1 MKQPTLAKIGAGSD
15 TSSKPKIFQASKVKL
30 SPRLVEEE
38 LSLKPKAKPKI
49 VISNES
55 NEIDEDPYEDS
66 TEVVEWEALDDGDI
80 VEATSASDEA
90 SSEADEYALR
100 TIVCK
105 PYHWTYEDHIDDQE
119 DPFQAYTEIKISGH
133 ALNNDTVYL
142 SVNDFRPY
150 VYLQLPTDTKV
161 KWDRTR
167 RQALFRHFQNWL
179 KHRGPLSYEAVK
191 RKNLYFLDPILA
203 LKIAFRTHRDCLN
216 FASRIYDSRG
226 IYIETLGRRFPYM
239 AFRVHEQKLDPI
251 LKFTAQR
258 RLALADWF
266 QCTEAPLSE
275 LEDDLSVAERKFT
288 TAAVDARVSYATFT
302 SYTPVDSL
310 LMIKYKCVSFDIEC
324 YSKNHNSKNPD
335 PTEPEN
341 VVFSI
346 GCTFYVDGELESRE
360 KILLTLFDPH
370 DQPPEIINEIRRFKT
385 EAGLIK
391 GFAALLREKDPDAL
405 ITYNGMA
412 FDWNYLIIRATD
424 AGCLEELQTISRL
437 PRKQCP
443 VGKSS
448 WSSDAYG
455 EQNFL
460 YLDPEGRLNID
471 VLTEIRRNFRLPKY
485 NLGFVAGEML
495 GPDKDKDP
503 ISPRQLFM
511 LYDLTKQLLAPARK
525 LPPGVVPR
533 EERIKWKT
541 KIRAILKQRWCNG
554 PTLDLRNKLLRF
566 EYSERLVWLI
576 REALTLTGKYNIVDT
591 LLPIDLTDKLG
602 LTTTMEQT
610 ANTMQVPMSY
620 LHTRGQQ
627 IKVVAQVHR
636 DTIEEGIII
645 PHIAKESIVIEKYMG
660 AMVVDVVPG
669 NYDDILIFDFE
680 SLYPCMIITA
690 NICYT
695 TLLKEGD
702 PTPDDQCNIVQRS
715 EHRGCE
721 HDKSKK
727 KVKLEDRLCVEK
739 TYRFKKVIYH
749 PDGTRS
755 NEGIM
760 PALERKLMAS
770 RKAVKRVMAEV
781 DAKIKCATGKAT
793 DDDRAYFQKCGWE
806 TPEANSLSK
815 EQLDVLKSYSKVLNA
830 RQLSLKVS
838 ANSAYGILGA
848 QLGFIPFI
856 PGASAVTAMGRMMI
870 LKAIWFIL
878 THYSGK
884 EVEVRDE
891 ITGEVTVIIEGKT
904 KLVYGDTDSC
914 LIQVLNLASEK
925 LWPLGEQISKET
937 THFLKTWWL
946 KIDRECSLKSPDD
959 LQADGRWPEGGK
971 EYRLDKFPLCKK
983 SCTAKVKPE
992 CCCNVK
998 ALPPKEASLLFSYLG
1013 CPINL
1018 QIEAYYKRLIL
1029 LTKKRYLTYMANGK
1043 GVIIGKNKKGVITVR
1058 RENCQWVKD
1067 VYQATS
1073 VAILDKSAKDAKASK
1088 EAIID
1093 LVLRKNVE
1101 LCSRQVKDAQFIM
1114 YKGIK
1119 TVISYA
1125 KKDKSGSYV
1134 DREGKVIEGVQGP
1147 LDERLVYAALAHVN
1161 LARKMIARGDD
1172 VPPNTRMEYV
1182 YLEDPSVDLD
1192 SYRTE
1197 DYTFFREN
1205 KHSGLRLDYFYYQRQ
1220 LIKPLTELLDVV
1232 FPGDPIMYEKLD
1244 ERVRRARDSQNQGD
1258 NHTLETYMKEI
1269 KKGLQGKKYLTKKLL
1284 KDVSFG
1290 EIVGWGALG
1299 IKKKPVEGKVYR
1311 FADKGAKE
1319 NEIAL
1324 MAIKEAIND
1333 GEEWESEEHVM
1344 EYRNLLLCW
1353 KSRYI
1358 LNQFHKRYQ
1367 SGARKHHMPANRN
1380 NELKVIS
1387 ADGDPKFVLLRNSVG
1402 KYPRGTKV
1410 KLVQST
1416 DVTDTFDIQVDI
1428 KKKQKIFNYDVET
1441 PNGKIL
1447 KDVHREKLAPFWTR
1461 DHFFMKD
1468 LHQAHIAHREI
1479 CDEILTSDWV
1489 KEMIERTGIKE
1500 DVKRKK

>member
-1 MKQPTLAKIGAGSD
+1 MSKKMKQPISAKISADND
-15 TSSKPKIFQASKVKL
+15 TSSKTPVINAKKTKFIINTF
-30 SPRLVEEE
+30 EE
-38 LSLKPKAKPKI
+38 
-49 VISNES
+49 
-55 NEIDEDPYEDS
+55 DDS
-66 TEVVEWEALDDGDI
+66 TEVVEWEALDDE
-80 VEATSASDEA
+80 VEDTTSVE
-90 SSEADEYALR
+90 DEYASR

-105 PYHWTYEDHIDDQE
+105 PYHWTYEDHIDDQD
-119 DPFQAYTEIKISGH
+119 DPFQSYTEIKISGH
-133 ALNNDTVYL
+133 SLNNDTVYL
-142 SVNDFRPY
+142 SVKDFRPY
-150 VYLQLPTDTKV
+150 VYLQLPTDTKI
-161 KWDRTR
+161 KWDRNR

-179 KHRGPLSYEAVK
+179 KHRGPLAYEAVK

-203 LKIAFRTHRDCLN
+203 LKISFRTHRDCLN
-216 FASRIYDSRG
+216 FASRMYDSRG
-226 IYIETLGRRFPYM
+226 VYIETLGRRFPYDS
-239 AFRVHEQKLDPI
+239 FRVHEQKLDPI

-266 QCTEAPLSE
+266 QCSEVLTELD
-275 LEDDLSVAERKFT
+275 DDLSVAERKFT
-288 TAAVDARVSYATFT
+288 TAAIDAQVTF
-302 SYTPVDSL
+302 SSFSPYTPEDSL

-335 PTEPEN
+335 PTEKEN

-346 GCTFYVDGELESRE
+346 GCTFYIDGDLESRE

-391 GFAALLREKDPDAL
+391 GFAALIREKDPDAL

-412 FDWNYLIIRATD
+412 FDWNYLIIRAKD
-424 AGCLEELQTISRL
+424 AGCLEELQMISRL
-437 PRKQCP
+437 PRKACP
-443 VGKSS
+443 VGKAS

-511 LYDLTKQLLAPARK
+511 LYDLTKQLLATARK
-525 LPPGVVPR
+525 LPPGVVPKDQ
-533 EERIKWKT
+533 RIVWKN
-541 KIRAILKQRWCNG
+541 KIRSILKQRWCTG
-554 PTLDLRNKLLRF
+554 PTMDLRNKLLRF
-566 EYSERLVWLI
+566 ESSERLVWLI

-645 PHIAKESIVIEKYMG
+645 PYIPKESIVIEKYMG

-702 PTPDDQCNIVQRS
+702 PTPDSECNIVQRS

-793 DDDRAYFQKCGWE
+793 DEDRAYFQKNGWE

-884 EVEVRDE
+884 EIEVRDE
-891 ITGEVTVIIEGKT
+891 ITGEITVIIEGKT

-925 LWPLGEQISKET
+925 LWPLGEEISKET

-946 KIDRECSLKSPDD
+946 KIDRECSLKSTDD
-959 LQADGRWPEGGK
+959 GK
-971 EYRLDKFPLCKK
+971 VYRLDKFPLCKK
-983 SCTAKVKPE
+983 GCMAKVKPE

-998 ALPPKEASLLFSYLG
+998 ALPPLEASLLFSYLG

-1043 GVIIGKNKKGVITVR
+1043 GIIIGKNKKGVITVR

-1073 VAILDKSAKDAKASK
+1073 IAILDKSAKDAAASK
-1088 EAIID
+1088 DAIID
-1093 LVLRKNVE
+1093 LILRKNIE

-1134 DREGKVIEGVQGP
+1134 DREGKVIDGVRGP
-1147 LDERLVYAALAHVN
+1147 LDERLVYASSDHVN

-1182 YLEDPSVDLD
+1182 FIENPDARTSSD
-1192 SYRTE
+1192 SSE
-1197 DYTFFREN
+1197 DYEFFRFN
-1205 KHSGLRLDYFYYQRQ
+1205 KVSSNLAIDVFYYQQR
-1220 LIKPLTELLDVV
+1220 LIKPMTELLDVI
-1232 FPGDPIMYEKLD
+1232 FPGDEIMYEKLETCID
-1244 ERVRRARDSQNQGD
+1244 REYYRQDAMERHHVESKGKTFVKTVLVDA
-1258 NHTLETYMKEI
+1258 TLD
-1269 KKGLQGKKYLTKKLL
+1269 Q
-1284 KDVSFG
+1284 S
-1290 EIVGWGALG
+1290 VGWGALG
-1299 IKKKPVEGKVYR
+1299 KTQRRTRGRVYKSTGLAG
-1311 FADKGAKE
+1311 FY
-1319 NEIAL
+1319 
-1324 MAIKEAIND
+1324 
-1333 GEEWESEEHVM
+1333 EHVL
-1344 EYRNLLLCW
+1344 ESIRAGEISYDEECLNPATTRTLKNLILRW
-1353 KSRYI
+1353 KSNKI
-1358 LNQFHKRYQ
+1358 LNEFHKYYQ
-1367 SGARKHHMPANRN
+1367 SGPRKHHQPTNRN
-1380 NELKVIS
+1380 NELKVVA
-1387 ADGDPKFVLLRNSVG
+1387 ADGDPRYVLLTEGRG

-1410 KLVQST
+1410 KLITSR
-1416 DVTDTFDIQVDI
+1416 DITDTMEIVVD
-1428 KKKQKIFNYDVET
+1428 KKKKEKFFEYDVQT
-1441 PNGKIL
+1441 PDGTIL
-1447 KDVHREKLAPFWTR
+1447 ESLSRTELAPFWTR
-1461 DHFFMKD
+1461 DHFFMED
-1468 LHQAHIAHREI
+1468 LHRAHLGWREVR
-1479 CDEILTSDWV
+1479 DELQNSEWALG
-1489 KEMIERTGIKE
+1489 MI
-1500 DVKRKK
+1500 RKAMTKKAKKK

>member
-15 TSSKPKIFQASKVKL
+15 TSSKPKIIRASKAKL
-30 SPRLVEEE
+30 SPRVIEEE
-38 LSLKPKAKPKI
+38 ISLKPKSKPKI
-49 VISNES
+49 VVANDNDNEV
-55 NEIDEDPYEDS
+55 EDPYEES

-80 VEATSASDEA
+80 GEATPLSE
-90 SSEADEYALR
+90 SSETEEVSSISDEYALR

-288 TAAVDARVSYATFT
+288 TAAVDARVTFSSFS
-302 SYTPVDSL
+302 SYTPEDSL

-324 YSKNHNSKNPD
+324 YSRNHNSKNPD

-533 EERIKWKT
+533 EERVKWKT
-541 KIRAILKQRWCNG
+541 KIRTILKQRWCNG
-554 PTLDLRNKLLRF
+554 PTLDLRKKLLGF
-566 EYSERLVWLI
+566 ESSERLVWLI

-884 EVEVRDE
+884 EVEVKDE
-891 ITGEVTVIIEGKT
+891 ITGKVSVIIEGKT

-959 LQADGRWPEGGK
+959 GK
-971 EYRLDKFPLCKK
+971 DYRLDKFPLCLKECK
-983 SCTAKVKPE
+983 AKVKPE

-998 ALPPKEASLLFSYLG
+998 ALPSASASLLFSYLG

-1043 GVIIGKNKKGVITVR
+1043 GIIIGKNKKGVITVR

-1147 LDERLVYAALAHVN
+1147 LDERLVYASSDHVN

-1182 YLEDPSVDLD
+1182 FIENPNSVLD
-1192 SYRTE
+1192 SENSE
-1197 DYTFFREN
+1197 DFEHFRYH
-1205 KHSGLRLDYFYYQRQ
+1205 KYSDGMAIDVFYYQRR
-1220 LIKPLTELLDVV
+1220 LIKPMTELLDVI
-1232 FPGDPIMYEKLD
+1232 FPGDVIMHEKLEKCI
-1244 ERVRRARDSQNQGD
+1244 ERAYYEQDAMERHYIEQKGKTFHKKVLVDA
-1258 NHTLETYMKEI
+1258 TLD
-1269 KKGLQGKKYLTKKLL
+1269 Q
-1284 KDVSFG
+1284 S
-1290 EIVGWGALG
+1290 VGWGALG
-1299 IKKKPVEGKVYR
+1299 KSRQRAKGRSYKFTGQCGFYEHILASIRAGEDEGDDEGTEGTEEYLNP
-1311 FADKGAKE
+1311 ATSKE
-1319 NEIAL
+1319 L
-1324 MAIKEAIND
+1324 K
-1333 GEEWESEEHVM
+1333 
-1344 EYRNLLLCW
+1344 NLILRW
-1353 KSRYI
+1353 KSNKI
-1358 LNQFHKRYQ
+1358 LNAFHKYYQ
-1367 SGARKHHMPANRN
+1367 SGARKHHQPTNRN
-1380 NELKVIS
+1380 NELKVVA
-1387 ADGDPKFVLLRNSVG
+1387 ADGDPRFVLLTEDVKG
-1402 KYPRGTKV
+1402 YPRGTKV
-1410 KLVQST
+1410 KLVTSRDIT
-1416 DVTDTFDIQVDI
+1416 DSMEIVVN
-1428 KKKQKIFNYDVET
+1428 KKKKEKYFEYDVET
-1441 PNGKIL
+1441 PDGKIL
-1447 KDVHREKLAPFWTR
+1447 ESLGRTELAPFWTR
-1461 DHFFMKD
+1461 DHFFMED
-1468 LHQAHIAHREI
+1468 LHRAHLGWREVR
-1479 CDEILTSDWV
+1479 DELKVSEWALDMV
-1489 KEMIERTGIKE
+1489 KKAMTKKH
-1500 DVKRKK
+1500 VKPKGKGKIVKK